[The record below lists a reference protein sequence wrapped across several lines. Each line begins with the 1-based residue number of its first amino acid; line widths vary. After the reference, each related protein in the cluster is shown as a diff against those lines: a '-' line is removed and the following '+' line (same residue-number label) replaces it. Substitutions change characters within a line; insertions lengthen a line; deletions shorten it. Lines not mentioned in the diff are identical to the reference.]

1 MKLQLIQKKIFEI
14 REQKV
19 MLDFDLAELYEVET
33 RALNQAV
40 KRNVERF
47 PERFMFQL
55 TKEEWKSLISQFVI
69 SKTEKRGGTQKH
81 PFVFTE
87 HGVAMLAATNALFA
101 GLNLARSEA
110 IKRNARA
117 VLCKTANGVSCTA
130 SGGWEQGWIL
140 FHDLNNNAAL
150 DAGEEVLRQQGPAS
164 AGIRLAGN
172 LPIANY
178 VSYTPTGTAKLIS
191 GAFQAGTFTLCV
203 ESSASADVRQIVLSG
218 TGRARAQKGTAS
230 DCS

>member
-1 MKLQLIQKKIFEI
+1 MRNATFSEVLSRTPSQRGFTLVELLLSLAVGGILMSIT
-14 REQKV
+14 V
-19 MLDFDLAELYEVET
+19 PAMTGML
-33 RALNQAV
+33 N
-40 KRNVERF
+40 
-47 PERFMFQL
+47 
-55 TKEEWKSLISQFVI
+55 
-69 SKTEKRGGTQKH
+69 TQK
-81 PFVFTE
+81 
-87 HGVAMLAATNALFA
+87 AISATNALFA

-140 FHDLNNNAAL
+140 FHDRNNNAVL
-150 DAGEEVLRQQGPAS
+150 DEGEEVVRHQGPVS
-164 AGIRLAGN
+164 AGIRLRGN
-172 LPIANY
+172 FPVANY
-178 VSYTPTGTAKLIS
+178 VSYTPTGTAQLIS

>member
-1 MKLQLIQKKIFEI
+1 MRNATFFGAFGFTASQRGFTLVELLVSLAIGSILMSLT
-14 REQKV
+14 V
-19 MLDFDLAELYEVET
+19 PAMTGML
-33 RALNQAV
+33 N
-40 KRNVERF
+40 
-47 PERFMFQL
+47 
-55 TKEEWKSLISQFVI
+55 
-69 SKTEKRGGTQKH
+69 TQK
-81 PFVFTE
+81 
-87 HGVAMLAATNALFA
+87 AISASNALFA

-117 VLCKTANGVSCTA
+117 VLCKTANGLTCTL

-178 VSYTPTGTAKLIS
+178 VSYTPIGTAKLIS
-191 GAFQAGTFTLCV
+191 GAFQAGTFTLCM
-203 ESSASADVRQIVLSG
+203 ESSGSADVRQIVLSG
-218 TGRARAQKGTAS
+218 SGRARAQKGAAR

>member
-1 MKLQLIQKKIFEI
+1 MRNTRLIPALTFTASQRGFTLVELLVSLAIGSI
-14 REQKV
+14 LMSLTV
-19 MLDFDLAELYEVET
+19 PAMTGML
-33 RALNQAV
+33 N
-40 KRNVERF
+40 
-47 PERFMFQL
+47 
-55 TKEEWKSLISQFVI
+55 
-69 SKTEKRGGTQKH
+69 TQK
-81 PFVFTE
+81 
-87 HGVAMLAATNALFA
+87 AISATNALFA

-117 VLCKTANGVSCTA
+117 VLCKTANGLTCTL

-178 VSYTPTGTAKLIS
+178 VSYTPIGTAKLIS
-191 GAFQAGTFTLCV
+191 GAFQAGTFTLCM
-203 ESSASADVRQIVLSG
+203 ESSGSADVRQIVLSG
-218 TGRARAQKGTAS
+218 TGRARAQKGAAR